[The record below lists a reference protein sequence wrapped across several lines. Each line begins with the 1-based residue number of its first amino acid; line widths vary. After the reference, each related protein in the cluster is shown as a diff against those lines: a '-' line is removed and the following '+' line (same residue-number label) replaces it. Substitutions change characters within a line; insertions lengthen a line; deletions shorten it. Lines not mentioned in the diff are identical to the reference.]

1 MVDSKSQ
8 ETVNTYSL
16 RMQIDIIALDVLK
29 KLGCPFDERDGSRAV
44 TAEEDVQQTSPADH
58 SCDVLV
64 GGTLGKV
71 CDENSTLIVRGYSFM
86 ATTPCIVSR
95 SWFGSVLNS
104 GPNTS
109 VSVCT
114 MQWSGPDQV
123 DTVTDSLGII

>member
-1 MVDSKSQ
+1 
-8 ETVNTYSL
+8 
-16 RMQIDIIALDVLK
+16 MQIDVIALDVLK
-29 KLGCPFDERDGSRAV
+29 KVGCPFDERDGSRAV

-71 CDENSTLIVRGYSFM
+71 CNENGTLIVRGYSFM
-86 ATTPCIVSR
+86 AAKTCTVSR
-95 SWFGSVLNS
+95 SWFGSVLNN

-109 VSVCT
+109 VSVCA

-123 DTVTDSLGII
+123 DTVTDSLGVI